1 MINQAIASKL
11 IKIYFY
17 VCEKYEDDL
26 QYHCQRFTNNHLP
39 DFTDQEVMTIYL
51 FAVHQEKLF
60 RIKQMYSFVKNYFSD
75 WFPKL
80 PSYVAFSTRLNRLSE
95 PFRKL
100 AGSLLEGFTPGQ
112 ADREISLLDS
122 MPIITCSGKR
132 QGKVARELTDK
143 GFCSTKNLY
152 YYGLKLHVMGFD
164 IDHQTPHP
172 ESIVLSKASE
182 NDLAIFKQNWATIAN
197 RTFFGDKI
205 YNDKGFFDKLGQD
218 KNSFMLTPVKLV
230 KGEPEVLRQY
240 DRAFNDLY
248 SKAVSTVRQPIESL
262 FNWLIE
268 KTDIQRAGKIRSTKG
283 LLVHVFG
290 KIAAA
295 FLIPIFNS

>member
-1 MINQAIASKL
+1 MIDQATASKL

-17 VCEKYEDDL
+17 VCEKYESDL
-26 QYHCQRFTNNHLP
+26 QYHCQRFTNNRLP

-60 RIKQMYSFVKNYFSD
+60 RIKQIYSFVKNYFSD

-80 PSYVAFSTRLNRLSE
+80 PSYVAFSTRLNRLSG

-112 ADREISLLDS
+112 ADRQISLLDS

-143 GFCSTKNLY
+143 GFCPTKNLY
-152 YYGLKLHVMGFD
+152 CYGLKLHVMGFD
-164 IDHQTPHP
+164 TDHQMPHP

-182 NDLAIFKQNWATIAN
+182 TTWPYLN
-197 RTFFGDKI
+197 RTGQRWQTGLFSAIRFIAIKAFLTSLDKT
-205 YNDKGFFDKLGQD
+205 KTATCQP
-218 KNSFMLTPVKLV
+218 PVKLV
-230 KGEPEVLRQY
+230 KGGPEVLRQY
-240 DRAFNDLY
+240 DRAFNDLC
-248 SKAVSTVRQPIESL
+248 SKAVSTVRQPIELS
-262 FNWLIE
+262 
-268 KTDIQRAGKIRSTKG
+268 
-283 LLVHVFG
+283 FG
-290 KIAAA
+290 
-295 FLIPIFNS
+295 